1 MSEFEIKYLKEVLTN
16 LKIIRNDL
24 EYKYKIDEIIEML
37 SEFIRVL
44 IKRTKDG
51 IYTDKGFVPFC
62 DIKYIDIIGEVKE

>member
-37 SEFIRVL
+37 SEFI
-44 IKRTKDG
+44 
-51 IYTDKGFVPFC
+51 
-62 DIKYIDIIGEVKE
+62 KEKSGDNNEKN